1 MAEKRTIELEIKENF
16 KQVEKD
22 LNSLDKALDNT
33 ANSARDVNKSFE
45 DVYGDL
51 QPLTARMGEA
61 EDRLYELAAAGDYT
75 SNEYKNLLNTV
86 GEYRKVQINTDLA
99 VDAASMTLSQKLG
112 GALGG
117 VASGFDLAQGSM

>member
-1 MAEKRTIELEIKENF
+1 MAEKRTIELEVKENF

-33 ANSARDVNKSFE
+33 ADSARDVNKSFE

-75 SNEYKNLLNTV
+75 SNEYKNLLNKV
-86 GEYRKVQINTDLA
+86 GEYRKVQI
-99 VDAASMTLSQKLG
+99 KYRF
-112 GALGG
+112 
-117 VASGFDLAQGSM
+117 SG